1 MILCADD
8 YGLNDDIGRAI
19 LRLCECGKLTA
30 VSCMTN
36 FEACS
41 PDALAG
47 LRAHG
52 ARLDIGVHL
61 CLTEEVGWGRGNEP
75 GARCGRQ
82 PSFKGLLWAALI
94 HRVDRD
100 AVAREIRSQYEMFVS
115 KCGRRPDYLDGHL
128 HVHQFP
134 AVREALIDFVLSLP
148 RDGRPYVRNTAMS
161 LRALRCH
168 GLPWLKAA
176 FISAFGARMV
186 RKLKRAGIPTN
197 DGFAGIYNFS
207 KHLNYAEYLPKFVEC
222 LAVPDGMLVVH
233 PGEREDWRRSE
244 YRALAQFNFR
254 PGTLN
259 RFPSPIAP

>member
-8 YGLNDDIGRAI
+8 YGLNDDIGHAI

-41 PDALAG
+41 PDALAE
-47 LRAHG
+47 LRAHE

-61 CLTEEVGWGRGNEP
+61 CLTKEVGWGRG
-75 GARCGRQ
+75 GRQ
-82 PSFKGLLWAALI
+82 PSFKGLLWDALI

-100 AVAREIRSQYEMFVS
+100 AVAREIRSQYELFVS

-134 AVREALIDFVLSLP
+134 VIRKALIDFVLSLP
-148 RDGRPYVRNTAMS
+148 SDGRPYVRNTAVS

-168 GLPWLKAA
+168 GLPWFKAA
-176 FISAFGARMV
+176 FINAFGAGMAS
-186 RKLKRAGIPTN
+186 KLRRAGIPTN
-197 DGFAGIYNFS
+197 NGFAGIYDFS
-207 KHLNYAEYLPKFVEC
+207 KHLNYAEYLPGFVEC
-222 LAVPDGMLVVH
+222 LAEPEGMLVVH

-244 YRALAQFNFR
+244 YRALAQFDFR

-259 RFPSPIAP
+259 RFPSAIAP